1 MNRKMHALA
10 YRRYLSGLVEKTTSE
25 DNILLMAKKLVKA
38 KDESGLNLFWDEDEE
53 TIFYPVDDANDCSAR
68 LFHTPILMD

>member
-53 TIFYPVDDANDCSAR
+53 TMLRVYIEHAEMIAEC
-68 LFHTPILMD
+68 

>member
-1 MNRKMHALA
+1 MHALA

-53 TIFYPVDDANDCSAR
+53 TMLRVYIEHAEMIAEC
-68 LFHTPILMD
+68 